1 MVYIYI
7 IDLLIILLI
16 FMAEVGVKERG
27 WTMRDRSW

>member
-27 WTMRDRSW
+27 WMDNER